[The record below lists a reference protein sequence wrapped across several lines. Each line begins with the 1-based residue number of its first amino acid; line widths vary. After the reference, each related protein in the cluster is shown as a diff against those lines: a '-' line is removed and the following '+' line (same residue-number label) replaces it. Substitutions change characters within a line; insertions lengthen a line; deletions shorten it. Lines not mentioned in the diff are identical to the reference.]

1 MFSDI
6 FKRQNDADF
15 NISNTYNANY
25 KLSYLNS
32 QLNLFFLNAFYHL
45 RMCGKRC
52 GRVKQ
57 TTVYRNEKED
67 IMANI
72 HVTFNKYGM

>member
-1 MFSDI
+1 MREKAINVVHGS
-6 FKRQNDADF
+6 K
-15 NISNTYNANY
+15 
-25 KLSYLNS
+25 
-32 QLNLFFLNAFYHL
+32 
-45 RMCGKRC
+45 C
-52 GRVKQ
+52 GRVNDILKQ